1 MCKNLFHKRPIQNYL
16 FAVIADGHENE
27 GEEFLVG
34 AYSEVEAWKIAEENF
49 GVGCC
54 ACYGTLTDAE
64 AEASGL
70 DEF

>member
-1 MCKNLFHKRPIQNYL
+1 MQNYL
-16 FAVIADGHENE
+16 FAVTKEEHDNE

-34 AYSEVEAWKIAEENF
+34 AYSEAEAWSIAEENF
-49 GVGCC
+49 GVGSC
-54 ACYGTLTDAE
+54 ACYGTLTDVE